1 MQLGMSVLVG
11 GYRGDSYTSSAMGGG
26 SRAGETPQKNGRMAF
41 FCGFLIAVSVLKRV
55 LGWSFIS
62 GQQIRSCA
70 PAVWYRH
77 IVQSQKVEKDLG
89 YHRLSQL
96 SKELQ
101 RAATPYFFIYS
112 HSLLEARPEL
122 QPVGNVVEDSSHE

>member
-1 MQLGMSVLVG
+1 MYLKGFSGGVLFQDSRSDLAPQRCG
-11 GYRGDSYTSSAMGGG
+11 IAILNYRE
-26 SRAGETPQKNGRMAF
+26 R
-41 FCGFLIAVSVLKRV
+41 LK
-55 LGWSFIS
+55 
-62 GQQIRSCA
+62 
-70 PAVWYRH
+70 
-77 IVQSQKVEKDLG
+77 KDLG

-101 RAATPYFFIYS
+101 RAAAPYFFIYS